1 MKTEGEVH
9 HKLQQVRFRHLKKE
23 LEARLAQDPANCR
36 NWTNLSMCQLQ
47 NIPCS
52 RKPNNALTCGVFELA
67 NDKDAL
73 KNEMKEFFRTRP
85 AAEIAVR
92 FPDVA
97 ALMWVLDGSVPAE
110 VFLEEFREEELK
122 ANLAKAEALLEERA
136 AALEE
141 ATSALTASKDENVRL
156 KAALYDDEALSFT
169 AITTGLKDQER
180 DRSLLLQGYV
190 EEVAKL
196 RNQCAV
202 IEPPTPWY
210 LALYRRIFK

>member
-1 MKTEGEVH
+1 MKTEGEIH

-23 LEARLAQDPANCR
+23 LEARLAQDPENCKH
-36 NWTNLSMCQLQ
+36 WTNLSTCKLQ
-47 NIPCS
+47 SIPCS
-52 RKPNNALTCGVFELA
+52 RRPNTALKCGVFEQV

-73 KNEMKEFFRTRP
+73 KSQMKAFFRTRP

-97 ALMWVLDGSVPAE
+97 ALMWVLDGSVPTE

-122 ANLAKAEALLEERA
+122 ASLARAETLLEERA

-141 ATSALTASKDENVRL
+141 VTAALAASKDENVRL

-169 AITTGLKDQER
+169 SITTGLKDLER
-180 DRSLLLQGYV
+180 ERLLLLQGY
-190 EEVAKL
+190 EKEVARL
-196 RNQCAV
+196 RDQCAV
-202 IEPPTPWY
+202 FEPAIPWY